1 MWRSKKFI
9 IVAVLTAVVLAGS
22 IGGVVLTNDDENQP
36 RARHEALLDR
46 VCEIYEENTGIAI
59 DADELQ
65 KAYAEAQS
73 EMQAAVMEDR
83 LAKMVES
90 GVIDETQAQEL
101 QEWWESRPED
111 VPFGPGLRG
120 PGGFRGMGG
129 MHGFGG
135 MFGPAAALAE

>member
-1 MWRSKKFI
+1 MWRSKKLI
-9 IVAVLTAVVLAGS
+9 IVAVVAAVVLAGS
-22 IGGVVLTNDDENQP
+22 IGGVVLANDVENQP
-36 RARHEALLDR
+36 GARHEALLDR
-46 VCEIYEENTGIAI
+46 ICKENTGIAI

-73 EMQAAVMEDR
+73 GMQAAAMEDC
-83 LAKMVES
+83 LAKMVEN

-101 QEWWESRPED
+101 QEWWESRPEG

-120 PGGFRGMGG
+120 HGGFRGMGG
-129 MHGFGG
+129 MHSFGG